1 MNDLNTSMK
10 LREKEAAA
18 ALLWATAAIAAVP
31 PPPAIQSSQFGNRV
45 NLIWLAL
52 GIQNAT
58 NISVPF
64 ILAKLSRLML
74 LTYMGIVAGV
84 GIFCGIGPLA
94 YKDYIFSLPSEKR

>member
-1 MNDLNTSMK
+1 MYFDVSRKLEPPNLIGLMK
-10 LREKEAAA
+10 MQLDMRARRD
-18 ALLWATAAIAAVP
+18 VFP
-31 PPPAIQSSQFGNRV
+31 RHRRCRNRV

-74 LTYMGIVAGV
+74 LTYMGIVG
-84 GIFCGIGPLA
+84 
-94 YKDYIFSLPSEKR
+94 